1 MPRRV
6 PILEIL
12 SILEPS
18 LPNTSGETR
27 EVSPHEPAG
36 AELRSTDRRGFVL
49 PQTPKQFI
57 N

>member
-1 MPRRV
+1 MPQRAQ
-6 PILEIL
+6 ILEIL

-18 LPNTSGETR
+18 SPNTSLGIR
-27 EVSPHEPAG
+27 VVFPHEPAG